1 MMKKNFFKKKYQ
13 HEVLDTQSYAYFVD
27 YLRKHLAEEQVFEI
41 KQDNGHWPSNTE
53 GKAASIATICNP
65 LSYALNCSV
74 SPKSNKNTIE
84 IDSTQSSKT
93 QTVINYI
100 ANVFAFLFKTLLFYF
115 LVIFLMSILHM
126 GGWSLLLSKK
136 YLFGVVFLAVV
147 AGLVYSHHEIVQ
159 AKKFNLKALYF

>member
-1 MMKKNFFKKKYQ
+1 M
-13 HEVLDTQSYAYFVD
+13 QSYAYFVD
-27 YLRKHLAEEQVFEI
+27 YLKKRLTEEQVFKI
-41 KQDNGHWPSNTE
+41 KKDNVHWASNTDGE
-53 GKAASIATICNP
+53 AASIATICNP

-74 SPKSNKNTIE
+74 SPKNDKETIE

-93 QTVINYI
+93 QTVINYV

-115 LVIFLMSILHM
+115 LIILLMSILHM

-136 YLFGVVFLAVV
+136 YLFGVIFLAAL

>member
-1 MMKKNFFKKKYQ
+1 MKRKYQ
-13 HEVLDTQSYAYFVD
+13 HEVLDMHSYAYFVD
-27 YLRKHLAEEQVFEI
+27 YLRKRLAKEQVFEI
-41 KQDNGHWPSNTE
+41 KQNNAHWAFNTD

-74 SPKSNKNTIE
+74 SPKNNKNTIE
-84 IDSTQSSKT
+84 IDSKQSNKT

-100 ANVFAFLFKTLLFYF
+100 ANILAFLLKTLVFYF
-115 LVIFLMSILHM
+115 LVIFLMSMLHM

-136 YLFGVVFLAVV
+136 YLFGVAFLAVV
-147 AGLVYSHHEIVQ
+147 AGLVYSHHEIAQ

>member
-1 MMKKNFFKKKYQ
+1 MKRNFIRRKYQ
-13 HEVLDTQSYAYFVD
+13 REVLDMQSYAYFVD
-27 YLRKHLAEEQVFEI
+27 YLRKRLTKEQIFEI
-41 KQDNGHWPSNTE
+41 KQDNAHWASNTD

-74 SPKSNKNTIE
+74 SLKNDKETIE

-100 ANVFAFLFKTLLFYF
+100 ANVFAFLLKTLVFYF
-115 LVIFLMSILHM
+115 LVIFLMSVLHM

-147 AGLVYSHHEIVQ
+147 AGLIYTHHEIVQ
-159 AKKFNLKALYF
+159 AKEFNLKALYF

>member
-1 MMKKNFFKKKYQ
+1 MKRKYQ
-13 HEVLDTQSYAYFVD
+13 HEVLDMHSYAYFVD
-27 YLRKHLAEEQVFEI
+27 YLRKRLAKEQVFEI
-41 KQDNGHWPSNTE
+41 KQNNAHWAFNKD

-74 SPKSNKNTIE
+74 SPKNDKETIE
-84 IDSTQSSKT
+84 IDSTQSSKI

-136 YLFGVVFLAVV
+136 YLFGVIFLAVV
-147 AGLVYSHHEIVQ
+147 AGIVYSHHEIVQ